1 MKEKLMEEMAREAIK
16 ETVEEVL
23 GGREEM
29 KGFFTPASTSSWR
42 SS

>member
-29 KGFFTPASTSSWR
+29 KGFIHSSLLMNR
-42 SS
+42 C

>member
-1 MKEKLMEEMAREAIK
+1 MEEMAREAIK

-29 KGFFTPASTSSWR
+29 KGFIHSSLLMNR
-42 SS
+42 C